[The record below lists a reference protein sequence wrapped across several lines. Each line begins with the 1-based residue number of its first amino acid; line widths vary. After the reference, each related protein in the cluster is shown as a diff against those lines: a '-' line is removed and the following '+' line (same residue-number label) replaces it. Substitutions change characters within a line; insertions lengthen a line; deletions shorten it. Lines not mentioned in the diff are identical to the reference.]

1 MKICPI
7 MTGRGHYF
15 NSVYCYKE
23 ECALYNED
31 TKSCCFKGSA
41 PAPQVS
47 TRAHYPESISS
58 DTEFMVNN
66 SYSFEVGM

>member
-1 MKICPI
+1 MKICPL

-31 TKSCCFKGSA
+31 TKSCCFKNST

-47 TRAHYPESISS
+47 KQAHYPESILS

-66 SYSFEVGM
+66 AYNFEVGM